1 MANVIISGSASGIG
15 MATRE
20 KLESQG
26 DRIIGIDIRDAEIIA
41 DLSTPEGREHLCDHS
56 RDDGYANDCRH
67 HG

>member
-15 MATRE
+15 LATRE
-20 KLESQG
+20 KLDSQG

-41 DLSTPEGREHLCDHS
+41 DLSTPGRAHQCDHS
-56 RDDGYANDCRH
+56 RDDGYANGCRH

>member
-15 MATRE
+15 LATRE
-20 KLESQG
+20 KLDSQG

-41 DLSTPEGREHLCDHS
+41 DLSTPEGRAHQCDHS
-56 RDDGYANDCRH
+56 RDDGYANGCRH